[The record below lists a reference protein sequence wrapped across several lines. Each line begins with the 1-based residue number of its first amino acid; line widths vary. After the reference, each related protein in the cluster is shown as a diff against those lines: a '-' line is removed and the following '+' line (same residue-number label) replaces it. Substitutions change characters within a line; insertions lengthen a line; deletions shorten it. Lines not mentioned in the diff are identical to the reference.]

1 MTVSM
6 KEMLRAGVHFGH
18 QCRYWNP
25 KMEPYIFGSRNKIH
39 IINLEHTVPALNSAL
54 DEVTDM
60 ADKKKKILFVG
71 TKRAAAKIV
80 REQAERAGMP
90 YVNHRW
96 LGGMLTNYKTI
107 RGSIKRLKELE
118 IQETD
123 GTFNRLTKKE
133 ALMLTR
139 AKEKLERSIGG
150 IKDMGGLPD
159 ALFVIDV
166 DHERIAVTEAN
177 NLKIPVIG
185 VVDTN
190 SNPEGVNYVIP
201 GNDDAIRAIQLYAT
215 AIAEA
220 CIEGRG
226 MSGPAEGDSEFVEV
240 EGNEAAAAKAAAAAA
255 DGDAPEDSAGEATAD
270 AVEQET
276 AAAETVEDVAATAE
290 AEQATEE
297 APAEE
302 AAAAEEAPAK
312 EAPAEEAPAEE
323 APVVDAAGAVEE
335 PEEPAPAKKAAAK
348 KVAKKKA
355 TAKKAAPAKK
365 APAKK
370 AAAKKK
376 APAKKAAAKKKAPDK
391 KKALAKKKAAGD
403 S

>member
-270 AVEQET
+270 AVGQET

-312 EAPAEEAPAEE
+312 EAPAKEAPAEE